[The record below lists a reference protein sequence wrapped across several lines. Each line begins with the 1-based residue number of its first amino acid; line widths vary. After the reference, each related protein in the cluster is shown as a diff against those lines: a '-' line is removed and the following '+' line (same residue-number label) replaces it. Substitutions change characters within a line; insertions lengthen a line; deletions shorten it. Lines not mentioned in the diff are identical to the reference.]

1 MIILSNKSNDFLN
14 STGKVLDI
22 VPNVYADLAQ
32 PAAKEVGKTVSLIPR
47 IINAALAPLRQ
58 WIVTKEY
65 NIKETEALLAKK
77 LENVNADRIVSP
89 EPYVAVPAFEAISYS
104 MDSKELREL
113 FANLLSKSMY
123 ADTKNDVH
131 PSFTDVIKQLS
142 PLDVQVFKYL
152 FECKYR
158 PIIELKLNLPNN
170 EGFYPLMS
178 NITDISIGTVES
190 IGISLSNL
198 KRLNLIDIS
207 YSNFYTN
214 DKLYEPLLKTEF
226 VNTQKSTYEKAPY
239 EFDFNKG
246 KIDIT
251 DFGKLFYRICVQS
264 L

>member
-1 MIILSNKSNDFLN
+1 MSNKSNDFLN

-113 FANLLSKSMY
+113 FANLL
-123 ADTKNDVH
+123 
-131 PSFTDVIKQLS
+131 
-142 PLDVQVFKYL
+142 
-152 FECKYR
+152 
-158 PIIELKLNLPNN
+158 
-170 EGFYPLMS
+170 
-178 NITDISIGTVES
+178 
-190 IGISLSNL
+190 
-198 KRLNLIDIS
+198 
-207 YSNFYTN
+207 
-214 DKLYEPLLKTEF
+214 
-226 VNTQKSTYEKAPY
+226 
-239 EFDFNKG
+239 
-246 KIDIT
+246 
-251 DFGKLFYRICVQS
+251 
-264 L
+264 

>member
-1 MIILSNKSNDFLN
+1 M
-14 STGKVLDI
+14 
-22 VPNVYADLAQ
+22 
-32 PAAKEVGKTVSLIPR
+32 
-47 IINAALAPLRQ
+47 
-58 WIVTKEY
+58 
-65 NIKETEALLAKK
+65 
-77 LENVNADRIVSP
+77 SP

-142 PLDVQVFKYL
+142 PLDAQVFKYL

-198 KRLNLIDIS
+198 KRL
-207 YSNFYTN
+207 
-214 DKLYEPLLKTEF
+214 
-226 VNTQKSTYEKAPY
+226 
-239 EFDFNKG
+239 
-246 KIDIT
+246 
-251 DFGKLFYRICVQS
+251 
-264 L
+264 